1 MGCIIEFSKP
11 FVRFEFT
18 YKKHKQRIFIEMLLK
33 YSQLNIASLATSLDV
48 SVNTLKSVCSDSAFL
63 DDKPAKKLAHLF
75 ILFVSE

>member
-18 YKKHKQRIFIEMLLK
+18 YKKYKQRIFIEILLK
-33 YSQLNIASLATSLDV
+33 YSQLHIANLATLLDV
-48 SVNTLKSVCSDSAFL
+48 PVNTLKSVYSGSAFL
-63 DDKPAKKLAHLF
+63 DDNPAKKLAHLF